1 MSEQSKGRVTNDE
14 KPADVQR
21 PKVRI
26 VFGPPGALNEIGLL
40 PPMAIR
46 HSDAWCQH
54 VDAARQRSYEA
65 LRTSGKI
72 HTY

>member
-1 MSEQSKGRVTNDE
+1 MSEQSEGHVTSGE
-14 KPADVQR
+14 KPANVER

-26 VFGPPGALNEIGLL
+26 VFGPAGAPGEVGLI

-65 LRTSGKI
+65 LRASGKI